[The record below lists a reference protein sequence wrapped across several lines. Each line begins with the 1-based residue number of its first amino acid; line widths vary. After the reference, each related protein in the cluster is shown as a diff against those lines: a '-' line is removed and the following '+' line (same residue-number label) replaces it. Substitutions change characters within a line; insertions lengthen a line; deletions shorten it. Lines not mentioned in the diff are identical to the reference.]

1 MPAQPQIVAWRCH
14 LCGNEFS
21 VEHGGCCRS
30 CGRATC
36 GIVGEIDPR
45 SCRQDRRH
53 GNAKSASWKRMT
65 IWNASRAGRQNDRR
79 LLQTRSL
86 PRAPD
91 QVEFRLKLRQPL
103 ELHVLIASQVV
114 DDVAALVE
122 TRDEPIEL
130 RSRDVDPL
138 AARQPRGLAN
148 APPRGSSGHEVT
160 LIVVPRHLSVK
171 PAARDTIGDMRCR
184 KPRYLASARPRSTF
198 VVND

>member
-1 MPAQPQIVAWRCH
+1 V
-14 LCGNEFS
+14 CGARLLP
-21 VEHGGCCRS
+21 CLRS
-30 CGRATC
+30 LKSSRGAAISAAMSFPWSTEAAADRAAVQHAGT
-36 GIVGEIDPR
+36 VGEIDPR

-79 LLQTRSL
+79 LLQARTL

-122 TRDEPIEL
+122 TRD
-130 RSRDVDPL
+130 
-138 AARQPRGLAN
+138 
-148 APPRGSSGHEVT
+148 
-160 LIVVPRHLSVK
+160 
-171 PAARDTIGDMRCR
+171 
-184 KPRYLASARPRSTF
+184 
-198 VVND
+198 